1 MTIQQLLKG
10 RNSEFDVSKRIKLVR
25 HTTTYRL
32 FGKDYD
38 GTISDLY
45 NDRELFLK
53 YQRHQRT
60 ANFDDV
66 DFIVSFISEKGSD
79 SLFVGVFKNEGRK
92 PDEQGV
98 VSLEG
103 ESFYDIHPISG
114 FDDLIEQVVVEWK
127 NPRGW
132 HQWYKHD
139 MEVVAQRS
147 DVVLS
152 DNNPDERFAQFHI
165 NTDTRTRHV
174 EEITIDVEAR
184 HQKMQV
190 GIMSCLK
197 KDGYTDIV
205 AEEEHVDIRAS
216 KQGIPHFFEV
226 KTYDTAKAC
235 IREALGQILEY
246 NHYPKNRRAADMF
259 IVGPN
264 MATSEDKDYLKYLR
278 DNYKI
283 RVFYLWYNEKS
294 NALSQPI

>member
-1 MTIQQLLKG
+1 M
-10 RNSEFDVSKRIKLVR
+10 VR
-25 HTTTYRL
+25 HTTTYRV
-32 FGKDYD
+32 FGKEYD
-38 GTISDLY
+38 GTVSDLY
-45 NDRELFLK
+45 NDRDLFLK

-66 DFIVSFISEKGSD
+66 DYIVSFISEKGTD

-92 PDEQGV
+92 EDEPGV

-103 ESFYDIHPISG
+103 ESFYEMNPISG
-114 FDDLIEQVVVEWK
+114 FEDLIEQVVVEWK

-132 HQWYKHD
+132 HQWYKHG
-139 MEVVAQRS
+139 MTVVAQRS
-147 DVVLS
+147 DVLS
-152 DNNPDERFAQFHI
+152 IDSTDTPFAQFHI
-165 NTDTRTRHV
+165 NTDTRTRHI
-174 EEITIDVEAR
+174 EETTIDVEAR
-184 HQKMQV
+184 HQKMQI

-197 KDGYTDIV
+197 EEGYTDIV
-205 AEEEHVDIRAS
+205 AEESHVDIRAT
-216 KQGIPHFFEV
+216 KKGIPHFFEV

-264 MATSEDKDYLKYLR
+264 MITSEDNDYLKYLR

-283 RVFYLWYNEKS
+283 RVFYRWYNEKS
-294 NALSQPI
+294 NKLSQPN